1 MTILELKKLM
11 IDDFVYS
18 KKHHQIVRVWAVGPG
33 YIQCY
38 VGGLLTEISNEN
50 IEPIELTEEFLRRL
64 GWGDEEKDNG
74 ARTDYIDID
83 TEGMVEIRWDGGFWW
98 TANCAEFW
106 VMELKYV
113 HQLQQA
119 LRLKGI
125 DKEIQLVW

>member
-18 KKHHQIVRVWAVGPG
+18 RKYNQVVRIWAVGPM
-33 YIQCY
+33 Y
-38 VGGLLTEISNEN
+38 VQYYANGALCQSSEED
-50 IEPIELTEEFLRRL
+50 IEPVILTEEFLRKL
-64 GWGDEEKDNG
+64 GWGDEEKDDG

-125 DKEIQLVW
+125 DKEIQLV

>member
-1 MTILELKKLM
+1 MTIRELKKLM

-18 KKHHQIVRVWAVGPG
+18 KKHHQIVRVWAVHPG
-33 YIQCY
+33 YIQCS
-38 VGGLLTEISNEN
+38 VGGLLTEINNEDVD
-50 IEPIELTEEFLRRL
+50 PIELTEEFLRRL
-64 GWGDEEKDNG
+64 GWGNEEKDYG
-74 ARTDYIDID
+74 SRRDYIDID
-83 TEGMVEIRWDGGFWW
+83 IEGQIEIRWDGDFWW

-125 DKEIQLVW
+125 DEEIGLV

>member
-18 KKHHQIVRVWAVGPG
+18 RKYNQVVRIWAVGPM
-33 YIQCY
+33 Y
-38 VGGLLTEISNEN
+38 VQYYANGTLCQSSEED
-50 IEPIELTEEFLRRL
+50 IEPVILTEEFLRKL
-64 GWGDEEKDNG
+64 GWGDEEKDDG

-125 DKEIQLVW
+125 DKEIQLV

>member
-18 KKHHQIVRVWAVGPG
+18 KKYNQVVRIWAVGPM
-33 YIQCY
+33 Y
-38 VGGLLTEISNEN
+38 VQYYANGTLCQSGEED
-50 IEPIELTEEFLRRL
+50 IEPVILTEELLKKL
-64 GWGDEEKDNG
+64 GWGDEEKDDG

-125 DKEIQLVW
+125 DKEIQLV

>member
-18 KKHHQIVRVWAVGPG
+18 RKYNQVVRIWAVGPM
-33 YIQCY
+33 Y
-38 VGGLLTEISNEN
+38 VQYYANCVLCQSSEED
-50 IEPIELTEEFLRRL
+50 IEPVKLTEEFLRKL
-64 GWGDEEKDNG
+64 GWGDEEKDDG

-83 TEGMVEIRWDGGFWW
+83 TEGVVEIRWDGGFWW

-125 DKEIQLVW
+125 DKEIQLV

>member
-1 MTILELKKLM
+1 MTIQELKKLM

-18 KKHHQIVRVWAVGPG
+18 RKYNQVVRIWAVGPM
-33 YIQCY
+33 Y
-38 VGGLLTEISNEN
+38 VQYYANGALCQSSEED
-50 IEPIELTEEFLRRL
+50 IEPVILTEEFLRKL
-64 GWGDEEKDNG
+64 GWGDEEKDDG

-125 DKEIQLVW
+125 DKEIQLV